1 MATTPIFSADSH
13 TMEPA
18 DLWMQRMDRGL
29 RDRAPRVVKNYQDKK
44 GSFFVAEGLTPFP
57 VGGAFAAGKDPKDLS
72 ANQSVGYEDARPSG
86 WDPIERL
93 KDQDI
98 DGVEGEVL
106 YTTLGMF
113 LFHLKDFELQWASFR
128 AYNDWV
134 ADFCN
139 HAPKRLLGLG
149 LIATQD
155 VTEAVKELQRIAK
168 KGLRGAMINASSPLE
183 EPYSDPSFDGSGAR
197 PQHANESTYPN
208 RQEKRAAR

>member
-18 DLWMQRMDRGL
+18 DLWVQRMDRGL

-57 VGGAFAAGKDPKDLS
+57 VGGAFAAGKDPKDLN

-113 LFHLKDFELQWASFR
+113 LFHLKDLELQWASFR
-128 AYNDWV
+128 AYNDW
-134 ADFCN
+134 
-139 HAPKRLLGLG
+139 LLF
-149 LIATQD
+149 
-155 VTEAVKELQRIAK
+155 
-168 KGLRGAMINASSPLE
+168 S
-183 EPYSDPSFDGSGAR
+183 
-197 PQHANESTYPN
+197 
-208 RQEKRAAR
+208 

>member
-18 DLWMQRMDRGL
+18 DLWVQRMDRGL

-57 VGGAFAAGKDPKDLS
+57 VGGAFAAGKDPKDLN

-113 LFHLKDFELQWASFR
+113 LFHLKDLELQWASFR
-128 AYNDWV
+128 AYNIAMSRQSRGD
-134 ADFCN
+134 
-139 HAPKRLLGLG
+139 RLSQMLSGTG
-149 LIATQD
+149 IMQSI
-155 VTEAVKELQRIAK
+155 R
-168 KGLRGAMINASSPLE
+168 RGIGQNERLFE
-183 EPYSDPSFDGSGAR
+183 KAR
-197 PQHANESTYPN
+197 
-208 RQEKRAAR
+208 